1 MKTRTIG
8 LLGGGKEQLYLAN
21 WLAENTPWEVY
32 VMFLESHQLS
42 PEVRTAADHRD
53 ILWLCWTLVLPDPV
67 CREGTVLNTPLWPGR
82 PVEAGPLLDGI
93 GRGVL
98 LLAGET
104 TPEFRRAAAA
114 RELPVTYLP
123 GGDSW
128 EQRRDGLLSA
138 LDKAAD
144 RRVRPRPRKVVL

>member
-8 LLGGGKEQLYLAN
+8 LIGGGEEQVQLAN

-32 VMFLESHQLS
+32 ALLLESPDLS
-42 PEVRTAADHRD
+42 PRVRTAADFRD

-82 PVEAGPLLDGI
+82 PVEAEQLLDGI

-114 RELPVTYLP
+114 RELPVTPLP
-123 GGDSW
+123 GGGGW
-128 EQRRDGLLSA
+128 EERRDGLLSA